1 MYKAYDRVNWNF
13 LKPVL
18 LSMNIS
24 NTQVNWVMQTS
35 IQYSL
40 LVNGSPTQPFNPSRG
55 LKQRDPI
62 SPYLFLFCAN
72 ILSLALTKEE
82 NLKNIK
88 GIRVGRNGVSFTHLF
103 FTDDSLFFF
112 QNDKASLS
120 NLGNTI
126 LWYCLIS
133 GQSIN
138 LNKFNMFCSPNIP
151 QVIQESLT
159 LSLQVNLVQNPS
171 KYLGINFK
179 LRGRR
184 VAEIEDI
191 IDRVQKKLQRWKA
204 KLLSQAGRT
213 TLISSILQAMPLYT
227 FSCFRIPETVCN
239 KSKAVTIY
247 IIPFL

>member
-1 MYKAYDRVNWNF
+1 MNF
-13 LKPVL
+13 
-18 LSMNIS
+18 S
-24 NTQVNWVMQTS
+24 NTQVNWAMQTS
-35 IQYSL
+35 VQYSL
-40 LVNGSPTQPFNPSRG
+40 LVNGNPIQPFNPSRSLRRG
-55 LKQRDPI
+55 DPI

-138 LNKFNMFCSPNIP
+138 FNKSDMFCSSNIP
-151 QVIQESLT
+151 QVIQESLA
-159 LSLQVNLVQNPS
+159 LSQNPS

-179 LRGRR
+179 L
-184 VAEIEDI
+184 
-191 IDRVQKKLQRWKA
+191 KA
-204 KLLSQAGRT
+204 
-213 TLISSILQAMPLYT
+213 
-227 FSCFRIPETVCN
+227 
-239 KSKAVTIY
+239 
-247 IIPFL
+247 